1 MRKSRYRAGY
11 FIELRAR
18 DELRQKGAQVIR
30 SSRSL
35 TPADLIAFFPD
46 QNEIWLIQCKA
57 KKQAPKKK
65 STLLKDFANLAKLKG
80 TYQVKAYAYMK
91 KGKTYEF
98 IEV

>member
-1 MRKSRYRAGY
+1 MGQSRYRAGY

-18 DELRQKGAQVIR
+18 DELRQKGALVVR

-35 TPADLIAFFPD
+35 TPADLVALFPD
-46 QNEIWLIQCKA
+46 QNEIWLVQCKA
-57 KKQAPKKK
+57 KKQAPKRRTTLQRRFADLKK
-65 STLLKDFANLAKLKG
+65 LEG